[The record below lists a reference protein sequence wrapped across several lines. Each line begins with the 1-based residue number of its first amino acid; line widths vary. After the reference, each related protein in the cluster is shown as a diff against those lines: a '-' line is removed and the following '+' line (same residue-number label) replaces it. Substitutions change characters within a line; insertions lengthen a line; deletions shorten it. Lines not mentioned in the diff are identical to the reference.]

1 MLQFNFI
8 LEPLYAGVH
17 IMLEAL
23 LCWGFNYTE
32 GLGIPEALACWGLN
46 YTEGLGILEVLA
58 CWGLH
63 RAECPGGLGFTLYL
77 RHWHAGV
84 YIILKALAC
93 WGSHYTG
100 GFACWGL
107 HYT

>member
-23 LCWGFNYTE
+23 L
-32 GLGIPEALACWGLN
+32 CWGLN